1 MFLFFSKNNDSTATI
16 PSSICIISSDAS
28 IKTLKKIEI
37 IESYAFSGTSI
48 KQISIPKTVK
58 KNHKG
63 EFSNCGILEEIKISP
78 DSQLQDIDEEAFIS
92 TSLRSF
98 TFSKV
103 YKVRQNKVVFLGV
116 LDSKKLFLPDSE
128 AKKNH

>member
-1 MFLFFSKNNDSTATI
+1 MILDFYIKIQDFIIIIDVLVFSKNNDSTATI

-58 KNHKG
+58 K
-63 EFSNCGILEEIKISP
+63 IIK
-78 DSQLQDIDEEAFIS
+78 E
-92 TSLRSF
+92 
-98 TFSKV
+98 
-103 YKVRQNKVVFLGV
+103 NFLIV
-116 LDSKKLFLPDSE
+116 AD
-128 AKKNH
+128 